1 MKPGELRKFFSR
13 VPRPAHDLSDKP
25 FLIVDNRG
33 SAVDI
38 MMDGVICKDMSSL
51 FISSFSEVIDETR

>member
-13 VPRPAHDLSDKP
+13 VPRPTHDLSDKP
-25 FLIVDNRG
+25 FLVVDNRG

-38 MMDGVICKDMSSL
+38 MVDGVLHKDMSTL
-51 FISSFSEVIDETR
+51 FVSNFSEIINEAR